1 MDYDA
6 IIIGGGLGGLSAGAI
21 LARKG
26 KKVLLLEQHY
36 VPGGCATTFKRKDFL
51 MEAGLHAMDGHLIDE
66 TKNHSL
72 LRFLGIMKH
81 LDFQPLPEFFHIQN
95 SRIDFTFPNDSEQA
109 IEALIKAYPD
119 QEKGIRKF
127 FKLILGVQDELSR
140 FPGKAME
147 KAWKFPLFPILFPNI
162 LKTFRR
168 NLGWF
173 LDRYFTNEDLKLIL
187 QGNLVYYHDDP
198 YSMSMVFFAKAQ
210 ASFIHHGGYF
220 VKGGSQKLSD
230 SLASV
235 IQKNQ
240 GCILLGK
247 SVNQI
252 LLEGKKAV
260 GVSFRDAFNPRLSE
274 QKVYAP
280 SIIHSGAVPLV
291 KNLLTG
297 SARDLIVKKTEGLTP
312 SCSLFCIYIGFS
324 GEIGN
329 LTRQHYSTFIYGD
342 NVHSLKHVQSNNNG
356 SWLERNF
363 VFVDYSLIDSGLAPK
378 GKSFGAICSADKL
391 SDWEGL
397 DENTYKIRKQEVADI
412 MLDRLEKAFP
422 GITLLIESYEV
433 ATSRTI
439 KRYTKNPHAAPY
451 GYAQTPSQ
459 AGFKR
464 PSYQSPVKN
473 LWFSGNWT
481 FPGGGFTGALVSGF
495 LCGLKVNEKLDK
507 KGIKTESIVFNDQ
520 RIVRLLSKKEIA
532 DSSLELTFEKPE
544 DFEFQ
549 PGQYVYL
556 SLNDPAHTEMDVPVR
571 PLSIASHPD
580 ADCLSFIMRKSKSS
594 FKQSCEALQTGER
607 ATIYGPAGTFT
618 LNPSSLGIV
627 FLVSGIGISPLIPM
641 LEELKKRSYEGP
653 VCLISSNREES
664 GAVFHEQLKEPGLKN
679 YTYIPVFTG
688 KEKRITAET
697 LKKIPGERKE
707 LEYYIVGTSSFLC
720 SMTEM
725 LEEYGIGSKQIYT
738 DNFG

>member
-95 SRIDFTFPNDSEQA
+95 SRIDFTFPNGSEQA
-109 IEALIKAYPD
+109 IEALILAYPD

-127 FKLILGVQDELSR
+127 FKLILGVQDELSK

-168 NLGWF
+168 TLGWY
-173 LDRYFTNEDLKLIL
+173 LDRYITNEDLKLIL

-210 ASFIHHGGYF
+210 ASFIHHGGFF

-230 SLASV
+230 SLAGV

-247 SVNQI
+247 RVDQI

-260 GVSFRDAFNPRLSE
+260 GVSFRDAFNLQLSE
-274 QKVYAP
+274 HKVYAP

-291 KNLLTG
+291 KDLLTG

-342 NVHSLKHVQSNNNG
+342 NVHSLKQVQPNNYG
-356 SWLERNF
+356 SWSQRNF
-363 VFVDYSLIDSGLAPK
+363 VFVDYSLIDSGLAPE

-397 DENTYKIRKQEVADI
+397 DESTYKIRKQEVADI
-412 MLDRLEKAFP
+412 MLGRLEKAFP
-422 GITLLIESYEV
+422 GITTLIESYEV

-495 LCGLKVNEKLDK
+495 LCGLKVNEKLDR
-507 KGIKTESIVFNDQ
+507 KGIKTESLVFKDQ

-544 DFEFQ
+544 EFEFQ

-556 SLNDPAHTEMDVPVR
+556 SLNDPAYMEMDVPVR

-594 FKQSCEALQTGER
+594 FKQSCEALQSGDQ

-618 LNPSSLGIV
+618 LKPSSLGIV
-627 FLVSGIGISPLIPM
+627 FLASGIGISPLIPM
-641 LEELKKRSYEGP
+641 LAELKKRNYEGP
-653 VCLISSNREES
+653 VCLISSNRKES
-664 GAVFHEQLKEPGLKN
+664 GAVFHEKLMDPGLKN
-679 YTYIPVFTG
+679 YTYVPVFTG

-697 LKKIPGERKE
+697 LKKIPADLREMD
-707 LEYYIVGTSSFLC
+707 YYIVGTSNFLN

-725 LEEYGIGSKQIYT
+725 LEECGIGSKQINT

>member
-66 TKNHSL
+66 SKNHSL
-72 LRFLGIMKH
+72 LRFLGVMKH
-81 LDFQPLPEFFHIQN
+81 LDFQTLPEFFHIQN
-95 SRIDFTFPNDSEQA
+95 SRIDFTFPNGSEQA
-109 IEALIKAYPD
+109 VEALIRAYPD

-127 FKLILGVQDELSR
+127 FKRILGVQDELSK
-140 FPGKAME
+140 FPGNTIE
-147 KAWKFPLFPILFPNI
+147 KIWKFPLFPILFPNI
-162 LKTFRR
+162 LKTFSRT
-168 NLGWF
+168 LGYF
-173 LDRYFTNEDLKLIL
+173 LDRYISNEDLKLIL

-210 ASFIHHGGYF
+210 ASFIHHGGFF

-230 SLASV
+230 SLARV

-240 GCILLGK
+240 GNILLGK
-247 SVNQI
+247 RVNQI

-260 GVSFRDAFNPRLSE
+260 GVSFKDAFNPRLSE
-274 QKVYAP
+274 QKVYAA

-291 KNLLTG
+291 KDLLTG
-297 SARDLIVKKTEGLTP
+297 SARKIVTRKTKDLTP

-324 GEIGN
+324 REIGN
-329 LTRQHYSTFIYGD
+329 LTKRHYSTFIYGD
-342 NVHSLKHVQSNNNG
+342 HVQSLKHIQANNYGNW
-356 SWLERNF
+356 SQRNF
-363 VFVDYSLIDSGLAPK
+363 VFVNYSMIDSGLAPA
-378 GKSFGAICSADKL
+378 GKSFGTICSADKL

-397 DENTYKIRKQEVADI
+397 DEQAYKIKKQEVALI
-412 MLDRLEKAFP
+412 MLERLEKAFP
-422 GITLLIESYEV
+422 GITPLIESYEV

-439 KRYTKNPHAAPY
+439 KRYTMNPHAAPY

-495 LCGLKVNEKLDK
+495 LCGLKVNDKLDK
-507 KGIKTESIVFNDQ
+507 KGISTEGLRFNDQ
-520 RIVRLLSKKEIA
+520 RTVRLIGKKEIA
-532 DSSLELTFEKPE
+532 DSSLELTFEKPK
-544 DFEFQ
+544 DFVFQ

-556 SLNDPAHTEMDVPVR
+556 SLKDPAYMEMDVPVR

-580 ADCLSFIMRKSKSS
+580 TDYLSFIMRKSKSS
-594 FKQSCEALQTGER
+594 FKQSCEALQTGDK
-607 ATIYGPAGTFT
+607 ATIYGPAGSFI
-618 LNPSSLGIV
+618 LRPSPKGFV
-627 FLVSGIGISPLIPM
+627 FLVSGIGISPVLPM
-641 LEELKKRSYEGP
+641 LGELEKRGYEGP
-653 VCLISSNREES
+653 VCLISTNREEK
-664 GAVFHEQLKEPGLKN
+664 GAAFHEKLMEPKLKN
-679 YTYIPVFTG
+679 YTYVPVFTG
-688 KEKRITAET
+688 KEKRISAET
-697 LKKIPGERKE
+697 LKKN
-707 LEYYIVGTSSFLC
+707 
-720 SMTEM
+720 
-725 LEEYGIGSKQIYT
+725 
-738 DNFG
+738 DW